1 MIRHLF
7 KLIWNRKRAN
17 VLIITEIL
25 LSFLVLAGVTT
36 VACASAACAAACV
49 STSSLVAPRTTPGQ
63 SKPTSL
69 HRSSNITV
77 SQDEAPAAPSNRKGF
92 DIRRGRRSQ

>member
-1 MIRHLF
+1 MALHLL

-36 VACASAACAAACV
+36 LAVHYWRNYQAS
-49 STSSLVAPRTTPGQ
+49 RTNGSGT
-63 SKPTSL
+63 
-69 HRSSNITV
+69 
-77 SQDEAPAAPSNRKGF
+77 
-92 DIRRGRRSQ
+92 